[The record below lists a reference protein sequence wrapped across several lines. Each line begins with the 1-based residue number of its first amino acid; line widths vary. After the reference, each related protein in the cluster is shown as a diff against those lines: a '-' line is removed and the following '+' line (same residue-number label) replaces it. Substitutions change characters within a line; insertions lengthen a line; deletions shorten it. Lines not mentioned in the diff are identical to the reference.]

1 MAITYLKGDATSPVG
16 DGLKI
21 IIHVCNCNNGW
32 GRGFVLALSA
42 KWKEPEAEFRKL
54 FVGLPQSEW
63 INLLGDA
70 QPVLVEKNIVVV
82 NMIAQ
87 KGYGK
92 NNLQKHRTSEPDTE
106 TPLQMAALDECLRK
120 VSKAAEKLG
129 NVSIHGPR
137 FGAGLAGGKW
147 EEIEKLINKHMA
159 DLPVFIYDL

>member
-1 MAITYLKGDATSPVG
+1 MSITYLKGDATKPVG
-16 DGLKI
+16 GGLKI
-21 IIHVCNCNNGW
+21 IIHVANCNNGW

-54 FVGLPQSEW
+54 FLNTPKSEW

-70 QPVLVEKNIVVV
+70 QAIIVEKDIVVV

-92 NNLQKHRTSEPDTE
+92 NNCQKHRTSEHDTE
-106 TPLQMAALDECLRK
+106 TPLQLDALDECLRK
-120 VSKAAEKLG
+120 ISKAAEKLE

-137 FGAGLAGGKW
+137 FGAGLAGGNW
-147 EEIEKLINKHMA
+147 NDIEKLINKHLS